1 MLEAQPQDK
10 RGELYLFPNP
20 QKRVAISGAAGV
32 CGKSS
37 PPRKEKKKEREQE
50 EFIRNLMCLEGKC
63 RSHWKR
69 DENKQQTNL
78 MEKIRWARVV

>member
-37 PPRKEKKKEREQE
+37 PPRKEKK
-50 EFIRNLMCLEGKC
+50 NGEGTRRIHQKP
-63 RSHWKR
+63 H
-69 DENKQQTNL
+69 
-78 MEKIRWARVV
+78 VP